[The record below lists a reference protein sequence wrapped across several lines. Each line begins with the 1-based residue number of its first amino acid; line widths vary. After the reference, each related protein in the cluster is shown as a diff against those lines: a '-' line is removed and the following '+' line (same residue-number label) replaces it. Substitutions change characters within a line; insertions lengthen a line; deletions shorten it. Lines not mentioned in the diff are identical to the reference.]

1 MDIKLLDSTK
11 KVKQQSENKPSQT
24 QNVRLRM
31 IKSLSTNAIIGINLL
46 NYTKN
51 VNTTTLN

>member
-11 KVKQQSENKPSQT
+11 KVKQESENKPSQT

-31 IKSLSTNAIIGINLL
+31 LKSLSTNAIIGINLL
-46 NYTKN
+46 NYTKS